1 MYYPAGAA
9 AQLSRTLRLPWPGRA
24 LAAWRLARCLLQPRP
39 LGQAGE
45 MARAIRPCR
54 TSYASGHRDQTSS
67 SDCSES
73 PVAAGRIEPEVM
85 KLPLACSIMILVEH
99 TSSATGSGLVHARAT
114 GRGSCPKTA
123 AAAVV
128 RSV

>member
-9 AQLSRTLRLPWPGRA
+9 AQLSRALRLPWPGRA

-39 LGQAGE
+39 RALPVGQAGE

-85 KLPLACSIMILVEH
+85 KLPLRVPCSIMIEH
-99 TSSATGSGLVHARAT
+99 SASGLFHAT
-114 GRGSCPKTA
+114 GRGNCPKTA
-123 AAAVV
+123 AAAVE